1 MALLFP
7 LGLKASADSK
17 VAKALPGMLQSL
29 VTYFFV
35 NPEKMKIT
43 RDASIAEA
51 RTMGGTVFQP
61 WPNMPDKLEFSGI
74 LYGTRAIVD
83 ALILDFGMPSSP
95 DNKQVE
101 LIYKWKKY
109 PGYVTS
115 LSISAD
121 AEKPRVFNYSFNFV
135 STEAV
140 QLYRIMLGQLTGT
153 STETSF
159 LNAQSSAA
167 AAALKAEQL
176 NVISAV
182 VAAATGG
189 MGVLDISA
197 AALRSVL
204 LYAIGS
210 SLSVSKRK
218 RLF

>member
-1 MALLFP
+1 
-7 LGLKASADSK
+7 
-17 VAKALPGMLQSL
+17 
-29 VTYFFV
+29 
-35 NPEKMKIT
+35 
-43 RDASIAEA
+43 
-51 RTMGGTVFQP
+51 
-61 WPNMPDKLEFSGI
+61 
-74 LYGTRAIVD
+74 
-83 ALILDFGMPSSP
+83 
-95 DNKQVE
+95 
-101 LIYKWKKY
+101 
-109 PGYVTS
+109 
-115 LSISAD
+115 
-121 AEKPRVFNYSFNFV
+121 VFNYSFNFV

-140 QLYRIMLGQLTGT
+140 QLYRVMLGQLTGT